1 MRNQYLS
8 RPDVKEYLKE
18 FPDVTEQEKAAL
30 VKWLQAGNSP
40 YTNGDYI
47 SGQAADFI
55 NALRFMKELYEEWQ
69 ADSQAFERRQ
79 TQGTALIPIDEEM
92 T

>member
-8 RPDVKEYLKE
+8 RPDVKKYLE
-18 FPDVTEQEKAAL
+18 AFPDITTEEKKAL
-30 VKWLQAGNSP
+30 VKWLRAGNSP

-47 SGQAADFI
+47 SGQATDFI
-55 NALRFMKELYEEWQ
+55 NALRFMEELCEERQ
-69 ADSQAFERRQ
+69 MNPQAFEEKQ
-79 TQGTALIPIDEEM
+79 TQGTALISIDEEL

>member
-8 RPDVKEYLKE
+8 RPDVRKYLE
-18 FPDVTEQEKAAL
+18 TFPDITKDEKMAL
-30 VKWLQAGNSP
+30 VKWLRAGNSP

-55 NALRFMKELYEEWQ
+55 NALRFMKDLYEEWQ
-69 ADSQAFERRQ
+69 TNSQAFERRQ